1 MLRLFAS
8 FALRNYPFS
17 ISCPEAVNGEY
28 KTKVSIYWSHTL
40 LTAASD
46 SPEPPRTTDSIL
58 KRRESVSVADH
69 FRLWRPTLY
78 TGEVKIALGQINPTV
93 GDFSGNAAKIVDF
106 SQRAQSAGAGLILF
120 PELSVSGY
128 PPRDLVERPSFVARN
143 RDSVERIAVET
154 KGIAVI
160 CGLVTPAHSDTG
172 KSVMNSAALLM
183 EGKIAFIQSKML
195 LPTYD
200 VFDEMRN
207 FAPARSQQLFPFC
220 GKQMALTICEDAWND
235 KQFWSKRLYTVDP
248 VESLIQA
255 GGNFVLNISA
265 SPFWIGK
272 REFRREMLA
281 SIARQ
286 HKAPVAMVNQVG
298 GNDSLIFDGSS
309 LVLNREGKVIAQGR
323 SFEEDL
329 VYFDSNDLS
338 GEMHEQIPGDEA
350 SAYSALVLGTRDYM
364 HKCGFQKAI
373 IGLSGGID
381 SALTAVIAADAI
393 GPENVIGVGM
403 PGPYS
408 SQGSID
414 DARALAKN
422 LNIRFELLS
431 INAAYD
437 AYRQTL
443 QPVFAEQKEDVTE
456 ENIQSRARGTLLM
469 ALSNK
474 FGAIVLSTGNKSELG
489 VGYCTLYGDMVG
501 GLAVISDVPKTL
513 VYRLSEYVNSRRAVI
528 PQATLEKAPSA
539 ELRPNQKDS
548 DSLPP
553 YEVLDAVLEDYV
565 EDAHSADRIAADR
578 GFDIEI
584 VRRVIRMVDRA
595 EYKRQ
600 QAAPGIKIS
609 PKAFGYGRRFPIA
622 AKNEV

>member
-1 MLRLFAS
+1 
-8 FALRNYPFS
+8 
-17 ISCPEAVNGEY
+17 
-28 KTKVSIYWSHTL
+28 
-40 LTAASD
+40 
-46 SPEPPRTTDSIL
+46 
-58 KRRESVSVADH
+58 
-69 FRLWRPTLY
+69 
-78 TGEVKIALGQINPTV
+78 VKIALGQINPTV
-93 GDFSGNAAKIVDF
+93 GDFSGNAAKIIDF
-106 SQRAQSAGAGLILF
+106 SQRAHSAGAGLILF
-120 PELSVSGY
+120 PELSVCGY

-143 RDSVERIAVET
+143 RETAEKIAAET
-154 KGIAVI
+154 RGISVI
-160 CGLVTPAHSDTG
+160 CGLVTPAQSDTG
-172 KSVMNSAALLM
+172 KSVMNSAALLQD
-183 EGKIAFIQSKML
+183 GKLAFLQSKML

-207 FAPARSQQLFPFC
+207 FAPSKKQELFPFC
-220 GKQMALTICEDAWND
+220 GNRMALTICEDAWND
-235 KQFWSKRLYTVDP
+235 KQFWRKRLYTVDP
-248 VESLIQA
+248 VDTLIRE

-272 REFRREMLA
+272 RELRRDMLA

-286 HKAPVAMVNQVG
+286 HKVPVAMVNQIG

-309 LVLNREGKVIAQGR
+309 IVLNAEGKVIAQGK

-329 VYFDSNDLS
+329 ICFDSQILTGDL
-338 GEMHEQIPGDEA
+338 HEQIEGDDA
-350 SAYSALVLGTRDYM
+350 SVYAALVTGTRDYIR
-364 HKCGFQKAI
+364 KCGFGKAI

-381 SALTAVIAADAI
+381 SALTAVIAVDAI
-393 GPENVIGVGM
+393 GAENVIGVGM

-408 SQGSID
+408 SPGSIE
-414 DARALAKN
+414 DARVLAQN
-422 LNIRFELLS
+422 LGIRFELLS
-431 INAAYD
+431 INSAYD

-443 QPVFAEQKEDVTE
+443 KPVFSGYKEDVTE
-456 ENIQSRARGTLLM
+456 ENIQSRARGTMLM

-513 VYRLSEYVNSRRAVI
+513 VYKLSHYVNSRRILI
-528 PQATLEKAPSA
+528 PKATLEKPPSA
-539 ELRPNQKDS
+539 ELRPDQKDS

-553 YEVLDAVLEDYV
+553 YEILDAVLEDYV
-565 EDAHSADRIAADR
+565 EDAHSAERIAADH
-578 GFDIEI
+578 GFNIE
-584 VRRVIRMVDRA
+584 VVKRVVSMVDRA

-622 AKNEV
+622 AKSEV

>member
-1 MLRLFAS
+1 MRGIWPRNSLSR
-8 FALRNYPFS
+8 ALR
-17 ISCPEAVNGEY
+17 A
-28 KTKVSIYWSHTL
+28 K
-40 LTAASD
+40 
-46 SPEPPRTTDSIL
+46 
-58 KRRESVSVADH
+58 
-69 FRLWRPTLY
+69 LY
-78 TGEVKIALGQINPTV
+78 TESVKIALGQINPTV
-93 GDFSGNAAKIVDF
+93 GDFSGNASKIIDF
-106 SQRAQSAGAGLILF
+106 AQRAKSAGAGLILF
-120 PELSVSGY
+120 PELSVCGY
-128 PPRDLVERPSFVARN
+128 PPRDLVERPAFVVRN
-143 RDSVERIAVET
+143 RESADRIAAATV
-154 KGIAVI
+154 GIAVI
-160 CGLVTPAHSDTG
+160 CGLVTPADSDTG

-183 EGKIAFIQSKML
+183 DGKIGFMQSKML

-207 FAPARSQQLFPFC
+207 FAPAKSQQLFPFC
-220 GKQMALTICEDAWND
+220 GNRMALTICEDAWND
-235 KQFWSKRLYTVDP
+235 KHFWAKRLYTVDP
-248 VESLIQA
+248 VESLIHD

-272 REFRREMLA
+272 REFRRDMLA

-286 HKAPVAMVNQVG
+286 HKVPVALVNQVG
-298 GNDSLIFDGSS
+298 GNDSLVFDGSS

-329 VYFDSNDLS
+329 IFFDSQDLT
-338 GEMHEQIPGDEA
+338 GEMHEQIAGDEA
-350 SAYSALVLGTRDYM
+350 SAYSALVLGTRDYIR
-364 HKCGFQKAI
+364 KCGFQKAI
-373 IGLSGGID
+373 IALSGGID
-381 SALTAVIAADAI
+381 SALTAAIAADAV

-422 LNIRFELLS
+422 LGIRFELLS
-431 INAAYD
+431 INPAYE

-443 QPVFAEQKEDVTE
+443 REVFVGLKEDVTE
-456 ENIQSRARGTLLM
+456 ENIQSRARGMLLM

-513 VYRLSEYVNSRRAVI
+513 VYRLAEYVNSRRQVI
-528 PQATLEKAPSA
+528 PRPSIEKPPSA
-539 ELRPNQKDS
+539 ELRPDQKDS

-553 YEVLDAVLEDYV
+553 YDVLDAVLEDYV
-565 EDAHSADRIAADR
+565 EDSHAAERIASDR
-578 GFDIEI
+578 GIDIET
-584 VRRVIRMVDRA
+584 VRRVIRMVDRS

-600 QAAPGIKIS
+600 QAAPGLKIS
-609 PKAFGYGRRFPIA
+609 PKAFGHGRRLPIA
-622 AKNEV
+622 AKAEV